1 MSFNSREEHYRIFI
15 IIFLILTILPFF
27 VLCFFNHPCPEDMS
41 WTENAHRNGFIKSQ
55 LSVLNTEG
63 GRYFT
68 YAFLSLN
75 PLIFHSITG
84 YKILVFLL
92 MAVFLYSMYLFIKE
106 IFQDTV
112 SLSENIL
119 ISVSVFFLYLYGM
132 PAVGEGFYY
141 LTGVALYNL
150 SLILL
155 MLFSVCLIR
164 FDRSEIRKQK
174 IIYGSLSIILFL
186 MIMGTCEL
194 AIALLSFLILLVIVL
209 QKLSGNSGNKINK
222 LLPAFLL
229 LIAVAGFILY
239 FSPGNQHR
247 SDKYSLKHEFIVSAY
262 NSFTFTVSSIYYWL
276 FKTPLSGITIL
287 LIPVFFLYF
296 KRLREKDKK
305 VFPVLNINPVIL
317 LPVSLFILTS
327 LNFII
332 FYSINI
338 IPYYRIQNFIYF
350 VFLILWF
357 YNSAALCSYLP
368 GKIKINAEGYSKY
381 FYAAGIIIVA
391 LFLYGKSNSIR
402 TAYSELIRG
411 TASEYDSRMNERYK
425 TIYECGTDSCQVDSI
440 KNVPKTLSEVQLT
453 SDPMSNF
460 NRWYSRYFHKKYVY
474 LRK

>member
-1 MSFNSREEHYRIFI
+1 MPLKSQKGLYQKFI
-15 IIFLILTILPFF
+15 IALIFLLILPFF
-27 VLCFFNHPCPEDMS
+27 VLSFFNHPCPEDMS
-41 WTENAHRNGFIKSQ
+41 WTENAHRNGFINSQ
-55 LSVLNTEG
+55 ITLLTTEG

-75 PLIFHSITG
+75 PLIFHSIAG

-92 MAVFLYSMYLFIKE
+92 MIIFLIALYVFTQE
-106 IFQDTV
+106 IFQCET
-112 SLSENIL
+112 SISENAL
-119 ISVSVFFLYLYGM
+119 ITLSVFFLYLYGM
-132 PAVGEGFYY
+132 PSAGEGFYY

-155 MLFSVCLIR
+155 MLFAVCLIKY
-164 FDRSEIRKQK
+164 DKAEISKQK
-174 IIYGSLSIILFL
+174 IVYGSSCVILFF

-194 AIALLSFLILLVIVL
+194 AIALMSFLIITIIAFR
-209 QKLSGNSGNKINK
+209 KLSGQKINK

-229 LIAVAGFILY
+229 LIAAAGIILY
-239 FSPGNQHR
+239 LSPGNQHR
-247 SDKYSLKHEFIVSAY
+247 SDKYSLKHEFMESAY
-262 NSFTFTVSSIYYWL
+262 NSFSFTVSSIYYWL

-287 LIPVFFLYF
+287 LIPVFILFS
-296 KRLREKDKK
+296 EKINKK
-305 VFPVLNINPVIL
+305 YSNVLNFFNIYPLISL
-317 LPVSLFILTS
+317 TLSLFIITS

-357 YNSAALCSYLP
+357 YNLAVICFYLP
-368 GKIKINAEGYSKY
+368 DRTKIKLTGNNHY
-381 FYAAGIIIVA
+381 FYAAGIIIIA
-391 LFLYGKSNSIR
+391 LFISAKSNNIR

-411 TASEYDSRMNERYK
+411 TASEYDSRMNDRYK
-425 TIYECGTDSCQVDSI
+425 TIYECTSDSCLVDSI
-440 KNVPKTLSEVQLT
+440 KNVPKTLGEVQLT

-460 NRWYSRYFHKKYVY
+460 NRWYSRYFHKKYVF

>member
-1 MSFNSREEHYRIFI
+1 MTFNSREEHYRIFI
-15 IIFLILTILPFF
+15 IIFLILMILPFF

-55 LSVLNTEG
+55 SMVLNTEG

-84 YKILVFLL
+84 YKILVFFL
-92 MAVFLYSMYLFIKE
+92 MAFFPYSMYLFIKE
-106 IFQDTV
+106 IFQDTA
-112 SLSENIL
+112 SFSENIL

-155 MLFSVCLIR
+155 MLFAVCLAR
-164 FDRSEIRKQK
+164 FDKSEISKQK

-194 AIALLSFLILLVIVL
+194 AIALMSFLILLVISL
-209 QKLSGNSGNKINK
+209 QKLSGNKINK
-222 LLPAFLL
+222 LLALFIL
-229 LIAVAGFILY
+229 LIAVAGIILY

-247 SDKYSLKHEFIVSAY
+247 SDKYSLKHEFIISAY
-262 NSFTFTVSSIYYWL
+262 NSFTFTVSSIYYWM
-276 FKTPLSGITIL
+276 FKTPLSGITVL
-287 LIPVFFLYF
+287 LTPVFFFYF
-296 KRLREKDKK
+296 KGLREKSKK
-305 VFPVLNINPVIL
+305 VSPVLNINPVIL
-317 LPVSLFILTS
+317 LPVSLLILTF

-357 YNSAALCSYLP
+357 YNSAALCSYLS
-368 GKIKINAEGYSKY
+368 GKININAVGNSKY

-411 TASEYDSRMNERYK
+411 TASEYDSRMNERYR
-425 TIYECGTDSCQVDSI
+425 TIYECSTDSCQVDSI
-440 KNVPKTLSEVQLT
+440 KNVPKTLNEVQLT
-453 SDPMSNF
+453 GDPMSNF